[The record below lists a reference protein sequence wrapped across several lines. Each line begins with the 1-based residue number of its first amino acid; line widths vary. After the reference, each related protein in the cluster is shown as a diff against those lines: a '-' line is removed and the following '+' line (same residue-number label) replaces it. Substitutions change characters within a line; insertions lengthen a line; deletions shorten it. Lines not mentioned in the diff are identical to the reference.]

1 MEFIGF
7 VFKFFLILGNE
18 FLYVRLLCFIPVKSY
33 LAGRES
39 FIDFFKPV
47 PSGKHFPFKF
57 PYHCLKSLDCFFR
70 LFCLFSQFADIVSL
84 VQMLNIAP
92 NNAITTLQPI
102 LATDLLIK

>member
-18 FLYVRLLCFIPVKSY
+18 FLYVRLLRFIPVKSY

-57 PYHCLKSLDCFFR
+57 PYHCLKSLDCF
-70 LFCLFSQFADIVSL
+70 LCLFSIFGQFPDI
-84 VQMLNIAP
+84 IAFTKMTDIP
-92 NNAITTLQPI
+92 AFNTVTTFQSVFAPYLFV
-102 LATDLLIK
+102 

>member
-18 FLYVRLLCFIPVKSY
+18 FLYVRLLLFIPVKSY
-33 LAGRES
+33 LAGCEC
-39 FIDFFKPV
+39 FIYFFKPV
-47 PSGKHFPFKF
+47 PDGKHFPFKF
-57 PYHCLKSLDCFFR
+57 PYHCLQSLDCFFR

-92 NNAITTLQPI
+92 NNTITTLQPI
-102 LATDLLIK
+102 LAANLLVK